1 MEIDNSLSHTVAEG
15 GRKKF
20 QHDFDEV
27 NTNVCRWTLAQSI
40 CDHYSSLSGRPDMFL
55 GSETSKKSGPR

>member
-1 MEIDNSLSHTVAEG
+1 MGSKKPSGRMEIDNSLSHTVAEG

-27 NTNVCRWTLAQSI
+27 STNVCRWTVGCANKDLR
-40 CDHYSSLSGRPDMFL
+40 LS
-55 GSETSKKSGPR
+55 